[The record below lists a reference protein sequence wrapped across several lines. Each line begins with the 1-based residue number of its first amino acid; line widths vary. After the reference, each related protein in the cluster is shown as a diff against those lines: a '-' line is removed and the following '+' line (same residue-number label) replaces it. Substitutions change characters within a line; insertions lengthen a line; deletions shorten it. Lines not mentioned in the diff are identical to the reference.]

1 MKYRNTIPLD
11 YPLGLDF
18 VIVALIATTLEDGH
32 LNPLNSQHF
41 RVIWVNTV
49 KYIYCI
55 TGI

>member
-11 YPLGLDF
+11 YPLGLAF
-18 VIVALIATTLEDGH
+18 VIVALIATTVDGGP

-49 KYIYCI
+49 KFMYCI